1 MAKKKISKKASKKE
15 EASGEMSY
23 IDWKLPAAFILG
35 ILVTVL
41 YYNLP
46 NAGNLFAGNTNSETI
61 PTLYLINDKDCILCN
76 DSWITS
82 SLSNEFN
89 YTLERIDSSSS
100 AGKELIRSMGITSLP
115 AVLLS
120 KDFINSS
127 GYEYLGSYLE
137 ESGNYYILSM
147 KGIKNLSATESIN
160 PTIDLFVMSKCP
172 YGTPAQ
178 QNMINLKKSVPGIEL
193 NMHYIVDV
201 LAKSDM
207 DVYVLQ
213 YKAQYDA
220 VCADSGVASQYGL
233 LCTEEEWN
241 TKFSPLSSCELK
253 TNGKY
258 YCSLHGP
265 EELNLDIIQI
275 CAMNMSENWGDFILS
290 HISSGFNTSFAAS
303 ASGMDYDALM
313 DCANSSKGL
322 ELLDKNIELSNQLSI
337 GASPTYLFD
346 NIYRSDL
353 DPTYIIASNP
363 AKAFCS
369 LHPEL
374 SGCESVGS
382 LNLASSSGGSC

>member
-46 NAGNLFAGNTNSETI
+46 NAGNLFAGNTSSEII
-61 PTLYLINDKDCILCN
+61 PTLYLINDNDCILCN
-76 DSWITS
+76 DSWIIT
-82 SLSNEFN
+82 SLSEEFN

-100 AGKELIRSMGITSLP
+100 TGEQLISSMGITSLP

-127 GYEYLGSYLE
+127 GYEYLGSYLK
-137 ESGNYYILSM
+137 ESGNYYILQM
-147 KGIKNLSATESIN
+147 QGIKNLSAVQSIN
-160 PTIDLFVMSKCP
+160 PTIDLFVMSQCP

-178 QNMINLKKSVPGIEL
+178 QNMINLKKAVPGLEL

-201 LAKSDM
+201 STESEM
-207 DVYVLQ
+207 DIYVSQ
-213 YKAQYDA
+213 YKASYDA
-220 VCADSGVASQYGL
+220 ACADSETVAQYGL
-233 LCTEEEWN
+233 SCTEEEWN
-241 TKFSPLSSCELK
+241 TKYSPLSSCELK
-253 TNGKY
+253 SNGKY

-265 EELNLDIIQI
+265 AELNLDIIQI
-275 CAMNMSENWGDFILS
+275 CAMNISENWGDFILS
-290 HISSGFNTSFAAS
+290 HISSSFNTSFAAN
-303 ASGMDYDALM
+303 ASGINYDALM

-322 ELLDKNIELSNQLSI
+322 ELLDKNIELSNQLGI
-337 GASPTYLFD
+337 GLSPTYLFD

-363 AKAFCS
+363 MQAFCS

>member
-1 MAKKKISKKASKKE
+1 MAKKKISKKALKKE
-15 EASGEMSY
+15 EASGAISY

-46 NAGNLFAGNTNSETI
+46 NASNLFAGNTTSEVV
-61 PTLYLINDKDCILCN
+61 PTVYLINDNTCDLCN
-76 DSWITS
+76 DSWIIT
-82 SLSNEFN
+82 SLSQEFN

-100 AGKELIRSMGITSLP
+100 KGKQLISSMNITSLP

-127 GYEYLGSYLE
+127 GYEYLGSYLK
-137 ESGNYYILSM
+137 ESGDYYTLLM
-147 KGIKNLSATESIN
+147 QGVKNLSAVESVN
-160 PTIDLFVMSKCP
+160 PTIDLFVMSQCP

-178 QNMINLKKSVPGIEL
+178 QNMINLKKAVPGLEL

-201 LAKSDM
+201 STESEMNLYAS
-207 DVYVLQ
+207 Q
-213 YKAQYDA
+213 YKASYDA
-220 VCADSGVASQYGL
+220 ACADPETVAQYGL
-233 LCTEEEWN
+233 ACTEEEWD
-241 TKFSPLSSCELK
+241 TTYSPLASCELK
-253 TNGKY
+253 SNGNY

-265 EELNLDIIQI
+265 TELNLDIIQI
-275 CAMNMSENWGDFILS
+275 CAMNISENWGDFILN
-290 HISSGFNTSFAAS
+290 HISSSFNASFAAN
-303 ASGMDYDALM
+303 ASGIDYDELM
-313 DCANSSKGL
+313 SCANSSKGL
-322 ELLDKNIELSNQLSI
+322 ELLDANIVLSNQLGI

-353 DPTYIIASNP
+353 DPLYIIASNP
-363 AKAFCS
+363 AESFCS

-382 LNLASSSGGSC
+382 LNLASSSKGSC